1 MRRNSRIAAMLA
13 GMASLG
19 LASVAFADTI
29 GIGKPG
35 QFGFQPSATAIMEQ
49 TESMHNDF
57 LLPLT
62 LAIFV
67 FVMVLLAY
75 VMFRFRASANPVPNR
90 FSHNTMVEVVWT
102 LVPTVIVAVIA
113 ILGVKQIQFQDTP
126 PSEPEI
132 TIKAIGHQWY
142 WEYEYTDDD
151 FYFDSLMVETEDLE
165 EGQPRLLTT
174 DTHVVLPVDTVI
186 RMLVTAGP
194 TDVIHAWTIPS
205 FGVKVDAIPGRLN
218 ERWFSVKP
226 GFEGRYYG
234 QCSELCGVRHSYM
247 PITVDIV
254 SKEEYQVW
262 LAGAKEEFAA
272 IETPGA
278 AFAAL
283 PITLGPTSTGLAN

>member
-1 MRRNSRIAAMLA
+1 MRQNSRIAAMLA
-13 GMASLG
+13 GMASFG
-19 LASVAFADTI
+19 LASVAFAETI

-35 QFGFQPSATAIMEQ
+35 QYGFQPSATEIMDQ
-49 TESMHNDF
+49 TVSMHNSF

-62 LAIFV
+62 VAIFI
-67 FVMVLLAY
+67 FVMILLGYVL
-75 VMFRFRASANPVPNR
+75 FRFRAGANSEPNR
-90 FSHNTMVEVVWT
+90 FSHNTMIEVVWT

-113 ILGVKQIQFQDTP
+113 ILSVKQIQFQDTP

-142 WEYEYTDDD
+142 WEYEYTDDN
-151 FYFDSLMVETEDLE
+151 FYFDSLMVETEDLK

-174 DTHVVLPVDTVI
+174 DTHVVLPVDTVV
-186 RMLVTAGP
+186 RVLVTASP
-194 TDVIHAWTIPS
+194 IDVIHAWTIPA

-234 QCSELCGVRHSYM
+234 QCSELCGTRHSYM

-254 SKEEYQVW
+254 SKEEYKVW

-283 PITLGPTSTGLAN
+283 STQSGPAN